1 MLSMTAATHF
11 STTYAEARNKF
22 RAAARAAGAEVFSHV
37 NPNKGP
43 DGGELA
49 TDIARIGRKDA
60 ARLLVAMSGTHGAE
74 GFCGSGI
81 QTGWLSDGLFS
92 SPPKDTAVLL
102 IHAINPFGFA
112 WVRRVNEDN
121 IDLNRNF
128 IDHSRPY
135 PENPGYRELRDFI
148 CPRSWDAESAARS
161 NAAFDDYARR
171 HSSFDLQAAIMNGQY
186 WDKEGVFYGGT
197 SPNWSHRTLLAA
209 LAPYATT
216 ATHAAFIDLHTGL
229 GPNGYGEIICNHYAP
244 APGASRVKEWFGTEA
259 TMIDDG
265 SSTSTAVTGDT
276 QIGVDA
282 ALPRT
287 QVTGITLEY
296 GTVPVPAMIE
306 SVRADNWLH
315 IHGNLDSELG
325 RRIKRQI
332 RDAFYTDERQW
343 KETVFARAV
352 DVLKRSFEGLA
363 KPDQAAA

>member
-1 MLSMTAATHF
+1 MTAANYF
-11 STTYAEARNKF
+11 SATYTEAREKF
-22 RAAARAAGAEVFSHV
+22 RTAAKAAGADLISYV

-49 TDIARIGRKDA
+49 TDVARIGSRDA
-60 ARLLVAMSGTHGAE
+60 RRLLIGMSATHGAE

-81 QTGWLSDGLFS
+81 QTGWLGEQQFS
-92 SPPKDTAVLL
+92 ALPSDTAILL

-128 IDHSRPY
+128 IDHTKPY
-135 PENPGYRELRDFI
+135 PENAGYRELRDFI
-148 CPRSWDAESAARS
+148 CPQTWDADSAARS

-171 HSSFDLQAAIMNGQY
+171 HSTIDLQAAIMNGQY
-186 WDKEGVFYGGT
+186 WDKEGVFYGGNA
-197 SPNWSHRTLLAA
+197 PNWSHRTLLAA
-209 LAPYATT
+209 LSPYAATV
-216 ATHAAFIDLHTGL
+216 THAAFIDLHTGL
-229 GPNGYGEIICNHYAP
+229 GPSGYGEIISNHTGP
-244 APGASRVKEWFGTEA
+244 APGATRVRKWFGAEV

-282 ALPRT
+282 ALPHT

-325 RRIKRQI
+325 RRIKKQI

-352 DVLKRSFEGLA
+352 DVLHRSMTGLS
-363 KPDQAAA
+363 KPDLVAA